1 VRAVNPPLTSLCDVS
16 MRLDDPSTC
25 ARCGVLPLMEFNPL
39 ASHMTLRKK
48 AARSPV
54 QFLSENRQA
63 AEFWQMVE
71 RTGAYEGHHRSG
83 RSHYVAFVDTLKLL
97 SAPVLGDQ
105 LAERLARQV
114 LARTTP
120 PEIILAPNRLRAR
133 LLGKKIIKALAG
145 MSEGIA
151 PDLVLTSRRRTKR
164 VLPDGSLR
172 SGRSALV

>member
-1 VRAVNPPLTSLCDVS
+1 FDSLICTCWPMGAIARRIVRESNRRIDHVLAEGYPPSFSQPIQPGSRVVVLTDVVVSGQLLADIQRLIRLRDGHLVRCITIAECSTNVRAVNPPLTSLCDVS

-83 RSHYVAFVDTLKLL
+83 RSHYVAFV
-97 SAPVLGDQ
+97 
-105 LAERLARQV
+105 
-114 LARTTP
+114 
-120 PEIILAPNRLRAR
+120 
-133 LLGKKIIKALAG
+133 
-145 MSEGIA
+145 
-151 PDLVLTSRRRTKR
+151 
-164 VLPDGSLR
+164 
-172 SGRSALV
+172 